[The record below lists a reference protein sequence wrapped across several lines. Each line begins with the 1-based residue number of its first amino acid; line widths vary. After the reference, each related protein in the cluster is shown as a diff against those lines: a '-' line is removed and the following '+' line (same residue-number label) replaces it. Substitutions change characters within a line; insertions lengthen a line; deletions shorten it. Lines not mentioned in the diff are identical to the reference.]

1 MVIPR
6 SGANVETAFCIST
19 LSVKM
24 TAKWSFVIKIMHA
37 DTIPM
42 MRDSITMTTTEYFA
56 ALGCPDPSALETL
69 TLIKEK
75 QKKISFIQVVKYSY
89 MK

>member
-1 MVIPR
+1 MVMPR
-6 SGANVETAFCIST
+6 RDANLETAFCIST

-24 TAKWSFVIKIMHA
+24 TAKWSFVAKIMAA

-42 MRDSITMTTTEYFA
+42 MRDSTTVTTTEYFA

-69 TLIKEK
+69 TLIKVK
-75 QKKISFIQVVKYSY
+75 QNKIIHRSCQKILH
-89 MK
+89 